1 MSEIKRIKS
10 EIEKSMPIL
19 KDRYKVKTIGIF
31 GSYVQDKQ
39 KKKSDVDILVEFEEV
54 PGLLTFLEIENF
66 LSDIL
71 NIKVDLVMKDALK
84 PVIGKHILK
93 KIINIS
99 MNMSNNY

>member
-1 MSEIKRIKS
+1 MSEIERIKS

-31 GSYVQDKQ
+31 GSYVRGKQ

-93 KIINIS
+93 EVINIS

>member
-1 MSEIKRIKS
+1 MSEIERIKS

-31 GSYVQDKQ
+31 GSYVRGKQ

-93 KIINIS
+93 EVVNI
-99 MNMSNNY
+99 

>member
-31 GSYVQDKQ
+31 GSYVRGKQ

-93 KIINIS
+93 EVVNI
-99 MNMSNNY
+99 

>member
-31 GSYVQDKQ
+31 GSYVRVKQ

-84 PVIGKHILK
+84 PVIGKHILEEV
-93 KIINIS
+93 INIS
-99 MNMSNNY
+99 MNM